1 MISKQKNFSDILK
14 TLPHF
19 KKDSIILISHVNNL
33 TTLESNLIKSVCQK
47 NQVVTFYV
55 KLNLLKKLSK
65 NELFNNLLKG
75 PTQLYFFNNTSDILP
90 FIEDPLVKK
99 KIIPLAI
106 FWNDSFFSYKF
117 FLNAIKNLNSTDTVL
132 SSQKNLISELNRP
145 ILTLQSTIKTPLINF
160 IQFLTLYKNK
170 KF

>member
-106 FWNDSFFSYKF
+106 F
-117 FLNAIKNLNSTDTVL
+117 
-132 SSQKNLISELNRP
+132 
-145 ILTLQSTIKTPLINF
+145 
-160 IQFLTLYKNK
+160 
-170 KF
+170 